1 MILSFQSSIPL
12 KQLLSTIWN
21 LWFVKEMGENPYIQ
35 ILWKLENKNS
45 VNSGNFVIC
54 IYNFWNSPWRIH
66 VREIFG
72 RDGIIIQFRLS
83 PQSIN
88 QSITD
93 CPILGFLFFSV
104 RVQKFHNTI
113 RGWQVFTKALPRGY
127 FCFWGYKRISQ
138 HKYFHS
144 QNMKKQVQQR
154 QSKTPSSIILF
165 TETINTMNQ

>member
-1 MILSFQSSIPL
+1 MILSFQSSTPL

-21 LWFVKEMGENPYIQ
+21 LWFVKEMGENPYTQ

-45 VNSGNFVIC
+45 VYSGNFVIC
-54 IYNFWNSPWRIH
+54 IYNFWNSPWRVH

-72 RDGIIIQFRLS
+72 CDGIIIQFPLS

-104 RVQKFHNTI
+104 RVHKFQNTT
-113 RGWQVFTKALPRGY
+113 FTKAFPRGN
-127 FCFWGYKRISQ
+127 FCFWGYKRENQ

-144 QNMKKQVQQR
+144 QNWKNKSNKDNPTHRAPSFYSER
-154 QSKTPSSIILF
+154 QSTQWIS
-165 TETINTMNQ
+165 N